1 MRRHVGLKK
10 IPVAVLSLSSFS
22 TVSAVSDPDESSEW
36 LVKLN
41 AARLG
46 YPNASS
52 ISHPLDLTIQP
63 VSYGGHVV
71 LGTNG
76 CGKSLLSNALAH
88 GSLEGPDRPHL
99 VTGALHHSLG
109 TSVARVSFESH
120 QTLLAKG
127 GSTYSALTP
136 TGGLLSKAAQFL
148 VVRFGL
154 YSLLTRDVHTLSTGE
169 IRKVLLIRALST
181 RPRLL
186 VLDNAFDGLD
196 VSSRQ
201 SLADLVSKTL
211 RGFRADILVQGVDAK
226 QTAHTQ
232 VLLATHRPEEIVDE
246 VSTVTLLGGD
256 GSLTMHRN
264 GRTGRELLQAALG
277 HPNWH
282 HDPWDDAS
290 LPSLDEIATIWE
302 QGKRRRTKD
311 IDGKPIVEA
320 KSLRVSRGDKDL
332 LSGLD
337 WTVKTGERWLI
348 AGGNGA
354 GKSTLSRFL
363 AQTGARQ
370 GVDDGLLKVHLDD
383 DSVGWVSTERHLIL
397 SASRQ
402 TAREILLGTDSL
414 GKASLDAVAK
424 WLGLDEHQ
432 LSRPF
437 AELSQGEQKLVLI
450 GSAIA
455 KLPKLLIIDEPLQGL
470 DLFHRRRVL
479 GLIESICR
487 STDVSLIYVTHHLE
501 ELIPS
506 VSHVLHLDEGKSVYN
521 GEIEPYDPGAV

>member
-1 MRRHVGLKK
+1 MPP
-10 IPVAVLSLSSFS
+10 ISSLS
-22 TVSAVSDPDESSEW
+22 TVSAVFDAEESPEW

-46 YPNASS
+46 YPNATSM
-52 ISHPLDLTIQP
+52 SHPLDLTIQP
-63 VSYGGHVV
+63 VSHGGHVV

-99 VTGALHHSLG
+99 VTGELHHSQG
-109 TSVARVSFESH
+109 TSVGRVSFESH
-120 QTLLAKG
+120 QALLAKG

-136 TGGLLSKAAQFL
+136 MGGLLSKAAQFL

-154 YSLLTRDVHTLSTGE
+154 YSLLNRDVHTLSTGE

-201 SLADLVSKTL
+201 TLADLVSKIL
-211 RGFRADILVQGVDAK
+211 KGFRADILVQGVDAK
-226 QTAHTQ
+226 HTAHTQ

-256 GSLTMHRN
+256 RPLTMHRN
-264 GRTGRELLQAALG
+264 GRTGRELIQAALG
-277 HPNWH
+277 HPHWH
-282 HDPWDDAS
+282 HEPWDDAS
-290 LPSLDEIATIWE
+290 LPSLDEIAATW
-302 QGKRRRTKD
+302 QHGKQRRKKD
-311 IDGKPIVEA
+311 IDMNPIVEA
-320 KSLRVSRGDKDL
+320 KTLCITRGDKDL
-332 LSGLD
+332 LWSLN

-363 AQTGARQ
+363 AQPGARQ
-370 GVDDGLLKVHLDD
+370 GVDGGSLKVHLDD
-383 DSVGWVSTERHLIL
+383 DSVGWVSTERHLSL

-402 TAREILLGTDSL
+402 TAREILLGCDSS
-414 GKASLDAVAK
+414 GKATLDTVVK
-424 WLGLDEHQ
+424 WLGLHEQD

-450 GSAIA
+450 GSAIS

-479 GLIESICR
+479 GLVERICR
-487 STDVSLIYVTHHLE
+487 STDVVLIYVTHHLE

-506 VSHVLHLDEGKSVYN
+506 VTHVLHLNEGKSSYN
-521 GEIEPYDPGAV
+521 GEIELYDPEAL